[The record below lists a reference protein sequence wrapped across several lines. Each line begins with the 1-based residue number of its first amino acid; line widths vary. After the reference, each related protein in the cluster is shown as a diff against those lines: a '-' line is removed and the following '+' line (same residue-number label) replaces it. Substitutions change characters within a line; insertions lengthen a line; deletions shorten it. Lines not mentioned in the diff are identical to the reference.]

1 MKETLN
7 SHKFYAVWEYKRE
20 ENDLNEASKNGLQ
33 LIKGGC
39 FHSTFRR
46 DHSRRYIYQ
55 LDYCTKIPDMDRYI
69 ECFRDAG
76 WEYINSTFNGW
87 HYFRRP
93 YSPDL
98 DPEDAKIYTDRESMF
113 EMENRWFARI
123 RAASVIFLLMGLVYV
138 GITLLHGFPVAAEQ
152 IPLLLESIIF
162 LLLSA
167 TFFLA
172 WRSVSQTRRGER
184 AGFVPPTQILFP
196 VVLLLLLIGCVM
208 IIFL

>member
-46 DHSRRYIYQ
+46 DHSQRYIYQ

-76 WEYINSTFNGW
+76 WEY
-87 HYFRRP
+87 
-93 YSPDL
+93 
-98 DPEDAKIYTDRESMF
+98 
-113 EMENRWFARI
+113 
-123 RAASVIFLLMGLVYV
+123 
-138 GITLLHGFPVAAEQ
+138 
-152 IPLLLESIIF
+152 IIF

-184 AGFVPPTQILFP
+184 AGFVPPTQIIFP
-196 VVLLLLLIGCVM
+196 VVFLLLLIGCVM

>member
-1 MKETLN
+1 
-7 SHKFYAVWEYKRE
+7 
-20 ENDLNEASKNGLQ
+20 
-33 LIKGGC
+33 
-39 FHSTFRR
+39 
-46 DHSRRYIYQ
+46 
-55 LDYCTKIPDMDRYI
+55 
-69 ECFRDAG
+69 
-76 WEYINSTFNGW
+76 
-87 HYFRRP
+87 
-93 YSPDL
+93 
-98 DPEDAKIYTDRESMF
+98 MF

-184 AGFVPPTQILFP
+184 AGFCTADTDYISCRSSSVTYRLCHDYFP
-196 VVLLLLLIGCVM
+196 VGG
-208 IIFL
+208 